1 MSTSPPLMPEL
12 SLLVALFYENPA
24 ELGQFEQVT
33 AAEMPKPYARLLA
46 HHAHMT
52 VTMEE
57 FHGSP
62 VDVRVLATRHDGSL
76 YSRKILLSR
85 QSDGRVVQF
94 GIPRVNLDLL
104 SDEVRAEIESQR
116 TPLGRVLIN
125 HNVLREVELVALWR
139 VTLGG
144 DLARLF
150 GCPVGE
156 VVYGRTALIH
166 LNGEPAVELLEI
178 AAPL

>member
-1 MSTSPPLMPEL
+1 MSISPPLLPDL
-12 SLLVALFYENPA
+12 STLVALFYENPA
-24 ELGQFEQVT
+24 ELGTFEQVS
-33 AAEMPKPYARLLA
+33 AAEIPTPYRELLA

-62 VDVRVLATRHDGSL
+62 VDVRVLATRHDGSR

-94 GIPRVNLDLL
+94 GIPRLNLNFL

-116 TPLGRVLIN
+116 TPLGRVLIK

-139 VTLGG
+139 VRMGG

-150 GCPVGE
+150 SRPAGE

-178 AAPL
+178 AAPV